1 MSRIFL
7 LGDSFA
13 DNLFKNNI
21 EFYEKGEQA
30 GNGVYDFVKL
40 LRNSGLK
47 DPLHFEDYLRSW
59 GYEVINL
66 GEGGCSVYS
75 IYYQFTKIDKQFREG
90 DRIILNWTSPCRY
103 DWIDEKGGARTFTGG
118 RVDERETD
126 KIMIH
131 LMEQQVN
138 RSLSYED
145 KEGFL
150 KKRMIP
156 FMSYLVNLHEKYKPI
171 VWTPLTDISKIFE
184 NEPWY
189 FWGISNNIFHSI
201 IPEFAKL
208 SIAKETKDTVD
219 DWHYGRYGNFYA
231 ALVFKELLDYN
242 KDNNKTSYSKDPD
255 LFEQIVRVIKN
266 SKHEIEPLDKYIR
279 TSFF

>member
-7 LGDSFA
+7 LGDSFT
-13 DNLFKNNI
+13 DNLFEKNI
-21 EFYEKGEQA
+21 KLYENGDRA
-30 GNGVYDFVKL
+30 GNGVFDFVQL

-66 GEGGCSVYS
+66 GEGGCSIYS

-118 RVDERETD
+118 QVDEKETD
-126 KIMIH
+126 KILIH
-131 LMEQQVN
+131 LMEQAIN
-138 RSLSYED
+138 RGLSYED

-156 FMSYLVNLHEKYKPI
+156 FMSYLVNLHKRYKPI
-171 VWTPLTDISKIFE
+171 VWTPFEDVSKIFID
-184 NEPWY
+184 EPWY
-189 FWGISNNIFHSI
+189 FWGVNDRIFKTT
-201 IPEFAKL
+201 IPEFYELA
-208 SIAKETKDTVD
+208 ITKETKDAIND
-219 DWHYGRYGNFYA
+219 YHYGRYGNFYA

-242 KDNNKTSYSKDPD
+242 KDNNKTDYSKDPD
-255 LFEQIVRVIKN
+255 LFKKIVKAIKN
-266 SKHEIEPLDKYIR
+266 SEHGIEPLSSFTH